1 MRINIDKRG
10 EKLAKKDYK
19 KTKEYKEIRASL
31 IAQLEE
37 GGNNTPFFIGLVDD
51 YMKLYVIKNEL
62 ADDIEERGVVCFY
75 KNGKDQYGYKRNDSV
90 GELNKVSAQMLK
102 ILNQLKI
109 QPKEIVPQEEDDEL

>member
-1 MRINIDKRG
+1 MRININKRG

-37 GGNNTPFFIGLVDD
+37 GGNNTPFFIGLVED

-62 ADDIEERGVVCFY
+62 VDDIEERGVVCFY
-75 KNGKDQYGYKRNDSV
+75 KNGKDQYGFKENKSVNDMI
-90 GELNKVSAQMLK
+90 KVSGQMLR
-102 ILNQLKI
+102 ILSQLKI
-109 QPKEIVPQEEDDEL
+109 QPKEAISNEEDDEL

>member
-1 MRINIDKRG
+1 MAR
-10 EKLAKKDYK
+10 KDYK

-51 YMKLYVIKNEL
+51 YMKLYAIKNEL
-62 ADDIEERGVVCFY
+62 VDDIEERGVVCKY
-75 KNGKDQYGYKRNDSV
+75 QNGKEQWGYKRNDSV

-109 QPKEIVPQEEDDEL
+109 QPKEVVEGAEDDEL